1 MMMTRWKTKF
11 AKVFTRKEFEKTIVV
26 KVHTDKGGIGKST
39 IATQIAQAF
48 SLRNEET
55 TIAIVTADVNE
66 CLMKYLNDEFCQKRL
81 GKKLSLKLIAIEN
94 ADKKSKNQINQEIKS
109 KLLADERLEDFLEKN
124 NESLTEE
131 DLENTFFLE
140 DKGEIKPVDMII
152 YDIAGGI
159 DQIETDE
166 VKQDS
171 IDHFITVANAN
182 SAKSKQ
188 RAFVSILK
196 TIKSEDEALKA
207 AIAESGDDY
216 DDYSADEITEI
227 KKEQGITYK
236 YAYIHKD
243 DKGYTRDLAKTKKEL
258 RDIENEYN
266 VKIQIVYVPRMNF
279 EAFEEAGVSYFATR
293 KQLEV
298 KGVRM
303 GKMKVLE
310 ERPDMVIAVKQ
321 LLKDIA

>member
-1 MMMTRWKTKF
+1 MYNSWKQKF
-11 AKVFTRKEFEKTIVV
+11 IKTFKRKEFSKTIVV

-48 SLRNEET
+48 SLRDKET
-55 TIAIVTADVNE
+55 TVVIVTADVNE
-66 CLMKYLNDEFCQKRL
+66 CLLKYLNEEFCKKQL
-81 GKKLSLKLIAIEN
+81 GRKLNLKLIAIEN

-109 KLLADERLEDFLEKN
+109 KLLADERLESFLEKN
-124 NESLTEE
+124 EESLTEDE
-131 DLENTFFLE
+131 LENTFFLE

-196 TIKSEDEALKA
+196 TIKAEDEALKA

-216 DDYSADEITEI
+216 ADYSADEIAEI
-227 KKEQGITYK
+227 KQEQGITYK
-236 YAYIHKD
+236 YAYIHRDTRGCKKD
-243 DKGYTRDLAKTKKEL
+243 FSKTKQEL
-258 RDIENEYN
+258 REVEKEYN
-266 VKIQIVYVPRMNF
+266 VKIQLIYVPRMNF
-279 EAFEEAGVSYFATR
+279 EVFEEAGVSYFITR
-293 KQLEV
+293 YELEQ
-298 KGVRM
+298 KGICFHT
-303 GKMKVLE
+303 MKLIE
-310 ERPDMVIAVKQ
+310 ERQDMTVAVKQ
-321 LLKDIA
+321 LLKNIA

>member
-1 MMMTRWKTKF
+1 MYNPWKRKFTKTF
-11 AKVFTRKEFEKTIVV
+11 ERKEFSKTIVV
-26 KVHTDKGGIGKST
+26 KVHTDKGGLGKST

-48 SLRNEET
+48 SLRDKET
-55 TIAIVTADVNE
+55 TVVIVTADVNE
-66 CLMKYLNDEFCQKRL
+66 CLLKYLNEEFCQKQL
-81 GKKLSLKLIAIEN
+81 GRKLNLKLIAIEN

-109 KLLADERLEDFLEKN
+109 KLLADERLENFLEKN
-124 NESLTEE
+124 DESLTEE
-131 DLENTFFLE
+131 ELENTFFLE
-140 DKGEIKPVDMII
+140 DKGQIKPVDMII

-196 TIKSEDEALKA
+196 TIKAEDEALKA

-216 DDYSADEITEI
+216 ADYSADEIAEI
-227 KKEQGITYK
+227 KAEQGICYK

-243 DKGYTRDLAKTKKEL
+243 SRGYQTDWQNTQKEL
-258 RDIENEYN
+258 REVEKEYN
-266 VKIQIVYVPRMNF
+266 VKIQLIYIPKMNF
-279 EAFEEAGVSYFATR
+279 EVFEEAGLSYFITR
-293 KQLEV
+293 ESAV
-298 KGVRM
+298 KKGFRF
-303 GKMKVLE
+303 GTMKLME
-310 ERPDMVIAVKQ
+310 ERKDMTIAVKQ
-321 LLKDIA
+321 LLKNIA

>member
-1 MMMTRWKTKF
+1 MYNPWKQKF
-11 AKVFTRKEFEKTIVV
+11 VKAFKRKEFKKTIVV

-48 SLRNEET
+48 SLRNKET
-55 TIAIVTADVNE
+55 TVVIVTADVNE
-66 CLMKYLNDEFCQKRL
+66 CLLEYLNEEFCQTQL
-81 GKKLSLKLIAIEN
+81 GRKLNLKLIAIEN

-109 KLLADERLEDFLEKN
+109 KLLADERLENFLEKN
-124 NESLTEE
+124 DESLTEE
-131 DLENTFFLE
+131 ELENTFFLE

-216 DDYSADEITEI
+216 SDYSADEIAEI
-227 KKEQGITYK
+227 KQEQGICYK
-236 YAYIHKD
+236 YAYIHRDTRGCKKD
-243 DKGYTRDLAKTKKEL
+243 FSKTKQEL
-258 RDIENEYN
+258 HQIEKEYN
-266 VKIQIVYVPRMNF
+266 VKIQLIYVPKMNF
-279 EAFEEAGVSYFATR
+279 ETFEEAGVSYFTTR
-293 KQLEV
+293 YELEQ
-298 KGVRM
+298 KGI
-303 GKMKVLE
+303 GFHGMKLME
-310 ERPDMVIAVKQ
+310 ERQDMTIAIKQ
-321 LLKDIA
+321 LLKNIA